1 MSDDGGLITRP
12 PFRDTRLPVRT
23 RVADLLARLTLDE
36 RIAMLHQF
44 APGVE
49 RLGLAPFRTGQEA
62 LHGVAWM
69 GPATV
74 FPQAVGLGATWNPEL
89 VRRVGEAVGREARAM
104 RARDPRVGLN
114 VWSPTVNLLRD
125 PRWGRNEEGYAED
138 PCLTSALATAYARGL
153 RGDHPERWRTA
164 PVLKHWLAHNNETDR
179 DTTSSSVR
187 PRVLHEYD
195 LAAFRGAV
203 RSGAVAGVM
212 PAYNLVNGRPNH
224 VSPYLREQLRTWTDQ
239 ELVVCSDAGAPSNL
253 VDSEHYFDTHEEA
266 IAAALLAGVDSFTD
280 HDQDASKTIAR
291 VRGALERGLIDASTV
306 DTAVRRLL
314 TMRCALGEFDECDEP
329 EEPEEPDQPGGSAD
343 GTDGA
348 FDTPAHRALALEA
361 AEQAVVLLAN
371 DGLLP
376 LSDSGVRTLAVVGP
390 LADECKLDWYS
401 GSLIRRSSP
410 REALAE
416 RLGADRVVFAEGL
429 DTVRLRTAAGWVRVP
444 DAAAEGEGP
453 AEEGLADE
461 GPTDERPT
469 DEGPTDEGPTGEG
482 PADEGSLN
490 PAHAA
495 GRTDLPTLTVGDTP
509 TDLSLADWGG
519 GVLTLR
525 APSGRYLTVADDGF
539 VRAAAERPGGWVVQ
553 ETFTL
558 EAHRDGHLLRH
569 MGTGGYVCVA
579 AGALKVAERDSGA
592 EGTVFGL
599 EVVERG
605 EDAVARAA
613 ARADAVVVVAGNDP
627 HIGGR
632 ETEDRTTLALPAQQE
647 RLWRAAHAANP
658 RTALVLTSSY
668 PYAVGEAADALP
680 ALLWTAHGGQAAG
693 TALARV
699 LFGDVSPAGRLPQS
713 WYASHDDL
721 PDLLDYD
728 IIASRATYLYFDGT
742 PLFPFGHG
750 LSYTDFSY
758 GELSVRREAGL
769 TVECEIANSGPYD
782 GDEVVQIYASAPGS
796 RVPLPHRRLIA
807 HRRVRLRRGERVR
820 LFFTVPVE
828 DALGFWDVAHGRWT
842 VDPGTYEIHAGAS
855 SADLRAT
862 ATVTVEGPP
871 PAPRPVLR
879 RGLEAADYDAAD
891 GIVLVDR
898 TKVRGDAVAC
908 RDDAVG
914 RLLFRA
920 CDFGTGATSLTIE
933 AARDAAAAGAGDDA
947 TVEAHLADGT
957 TLATAAVPPTGGR
970 YAYTTVRA
978 ALPTPPTGVQ
988 DLHIT
993 LRGGLRLARLGF
1005 SG

>member
-12 PFRDTRLPVRT
+12 PFRDTRLPVLT
-23 RVADLLARLTLDE
+23 RVADLLTRLTLDE

-138 PCLTSALATAYARGL
+138 PCLTSALATAYTRGL
-153 RGDHPERWRTA
+153 RGDHAERWRTA

-203 RSGAVAGVM
+203 RAGAVAGVM

-314 TMRCALGEFDECDEP
+314 TMRCALGEFDECDESD
-329 EEPEEPDQPGGSAD
+329 EFDGPDQPDGAADGSGGSAD

-348 FDTPAHRALALEA
+348 FDTPAHRALALKA

-416 RLGADRVVFAEGL
+416 RLGADRVVFADGL

-444 DAAAEGEGP
+444 DAAAEGERS
-453 AEEGLADE
+453 ADEGLAN
-461 GPTDERPT
+461 
-469 DEGPTDEGPTGEG
+469 EGPTDEGPTGEG

-495 GRTDLPTLTVGDTP
+495 GRTDLPPLTVGDTP

-592 EGTVFGL
+592 EGTVFRL

-632 ETEDRTTLALPAQQE
+632 ETEDRTTLTLPAQQE

-668 PYAVGEAADALP
+668 PYAVGEAAGALP

-699 LFGDVSPAGRLPQS
+699 LFGDVSPAGRLPQT

-769 TVECEIANSGPYD
+769 TVECEITNSGPYD
-782 GDEVVQIYASAPGS
+782 GDEVVQIYASPPGS

-807 HRRVRLRRGERVR
+807 HRRVRLCRGERVR

-862 ATVTVEGPP
+862 ATANVEGPP

-898 TKVRGDAVAC
+898 AKVRGDAVAC
-908 RDDAVG
+908 RADAVG

-920 CDFGTGATSLTIE
+920 CDFGTGATSMTVE
-933 AARDAAAAGAGDDA
+933 AARDAAWAGDDA
-947 TVEAHLADGT
+947 TVEVHLADGT
-957 TLATAAVPPTGGR
+957 TLATVAVPPTGGR
-970 YAYTTVRA
+970 YAYTTLRA

-988 DLHIT
+988 DLHLT